1 MKYDPTKALEKIY
14 LNYAGVFPLSI
25 TPLALSGSNRKYFRL
40 QGNYNSVIGVI
51 GSDID
56 ENRAFFYLTNH
67 FAGKNLPVPKLLK
80 VSEDETTYLLSDLGN
95 QSLFELLHDTDW
107 EKNNTSGIKDIVSQ
121 TFDTLISFQVEG
133 IKGLETTM
141 CYPKDEF
148 DKQSIL
154 WDLNY
159 FKYCFLKPSEVN
171 FHEAKLEEEFNA
183 LADMLLKAPS
193 NFFMYRDFQS
203 RNIMVHNNTPYFID
217 YQGGRKGPC
226 LYDVASFLYQARAN
240 FPQRIR
246 DDIFATYLG
255 KLSTI
260 INIDEA
266 LHKNLYPAFI
276 LFRSLQTLGA
286 YGYRGFFER
295 KCHFL
300 SSIPMASSNAFQIVN
315 QVPLALPHITNIL
328 RAIAQ
333 KYSIEG
339 GEINSYNG
347 LTVHISSFSFKKGYP
362 HEHPEHGGGFVFD
375 CRGLPNPGRLPEYA
389 SQTGLDDSVANFLGK
404 QREVEKF
411 FDKTLS
417 IIRETIDVYKTRGF
431 HHLSISFG
439 CTGGQHRSVYLASR
453 TSEIINK
460 IDGLRVVVVH
470 RELEL

>member
-1 MKYDPTKALEKIY
+1 MKYNTTKALEKIY

-25 TPLALSGSNRKYFRL
+25 IPLAQSGSNRKYFRL
-40 QGNYNSVIGVI
+40 QGTYDSVIGVI
-51 GSDID
+51 GSDIE

-67 FAGKNLPVPKLLK
+67 FSGKNLPVPKLLK
-80 VSEDETTYLLSDLGN
+80 VSDDETTYLLSDLGN
-95 QSLFELLHDTDW
+95 QSLFELIQEVDW
-107 EKNNTSGIKDIVSQ
+107 EASNPLVVKKLISQ
-121 TFDTLISFQVEG
+121 TFDSLINLQVEG
-133 IKGLETTM
+133 LNGLDTKK
-141 CYPKDEF
+141 CYPKGEF

-171 FHEAKLEEEFNA
+171 FHEAKLEEEFDA
-183 LADMLLKAPS
+183 LANMLLKAPS

-203 RNIMVHNNTPYFID
+203 RNVMVRNSTPYFID

-240 FPQRIR
+240 FTQKLR
-246 DDIFATYLG
+246 DDFFSTYLRM
-255 KLSTI
+255 LSSKTY
-260 INIDEA
+260 IDEV
-266 LHKNLYPAFI
+266 LHKNLYPVFI
-276 LFRSLQTLGA
+276 LFRTLQTLGA
-286 YGYRGFFER
+286 YGFRGFFER
-295 KCHFL
+295 KSHFIT
-300 SSIPMASSNAFQIVN
+300 SIPKASANAVDIVK
-315 QVPLALPHITNIL
+315 QLPIPLPQLTSIL
-328 RAIAQ
+328 KAIAL
-333 KYSIEG
+333 KYKADATELDDF
-339 GEINSYNG
+339 NG
-347 LTVHISSFSFKKGYP
+347 LTIHISSFSFKKGYP
-362 HEHPEHGGGFVFD
+362 LEHPEHGGGFVFD